1 MFERELAATAAAMV
15 APGKGILAIDE
26 SSGTIKKRFDTIGIE
41 SNVETRR
48 AYRDLLITAEG
59 LAQFVSGMILYDET
73 IKQSGKSG
81 TPFPEAMKKSGILTG
96 IKVDAGSKPLAGA
109 PGEQVTEGLDGLRE
123 RLVEYKKLGATFA
136 KWRAVMNI
144 GDAIPSQYC
153 IDANVHALARYA
165 ALCQEAGIVPI
176 VEPEVIMDGAHSIE
190 RCFDVT
196 QNTLQALFGELFKQ
210 RVRAEHLVLKAS
222 MVISGS
228 ECAQQASVQQV
239 ADATVQCL
247 KRTVP
252 AAVPGI
258 VFLSGG
264 QTDELATAHLN
275 AMNAS
280 GAGLPWPLS
289 FSYGRALQ
297 APALKA
303 WKGQPASVSAA
314 QKALFHRA
322 KLNSAAC
329 FGRYK
334 AEMESAAAVA

>member
-1 MFERELAATAAAMV
+1 MFERELATTAAAMV

-26 SSGTIKKRFDTIGIE
+26 SSGTIKKRFDSIGIE
-41 SNVETRR
+41 SNVDNRR

-59 LAQFVSGMILYDET
+59 LGQFISGMILYDET
-73 IKQSGKSG
+73 IRQATQSG
-81 TPFPEAMKKSGILTG
+81 TPFPDALKKAGILTG
-96 IKVDAGSKPLAGA
+96 IKVDTGSKALAHA
-109 PGEQVTEGLDGLRE
+109 AGEQVTEGLDGLRE
-123 RLVEYKKLGATFA
+123 RLAEYKKLGASFA
-136 KWRAVMNI
+136 KWRAVINI
-144 GDAIPSQYC
+144 GKDIPSQYC
-153 IDANVHALARYA
+153 IDVNAHALARYA
-165 ALCQEAGIVPI
+165 ALCQEVGIVPI
-176 VEPEVIMDGAHSIE
+176 VEPEVIMDGAHTLE

-196 QNTLQALFGELFKQ
+196 ENTLNTLFTTLYRQ

-222 MVISGS
+222 MVISGK
-228 ECAQQASVQQV
+228 ECPQQASVQQV

-252 AAVPGI
+252 SAVPGI

-264 QTDELATAHLN
+264 QSDELATAHLN

-280 GAGLPWPLS
+280 GAQLPWPLS

-303 WKGQPASVSAA
+303 WKGQPGNVAAA

-334 AEMESAAAVA
+334 AEMEKQAA